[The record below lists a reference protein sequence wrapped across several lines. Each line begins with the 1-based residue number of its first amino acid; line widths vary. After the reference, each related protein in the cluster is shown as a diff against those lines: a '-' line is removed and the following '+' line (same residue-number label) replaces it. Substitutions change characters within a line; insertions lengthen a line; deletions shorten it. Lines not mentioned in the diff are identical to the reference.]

1 MALTARWEWATPTR
15 SRARSGCGAWTRP
28 PGTTSPLRADGRSG
42 RGVGLADMIEAIA
55 EDRPHRASGAFA
67 YHVLDV
73 LLATEAA
80 AEAAAPDHL
89 DDRPARIAPGRP
101 PALSD

>member
-1 MALTARWEWATPTR
+1 MGDPNTFEGEVTLRR
-15 SRARSGCGAWTRP
+15 MDGAAWQDV
-28 PGTTSPLRADGRSG
+28 PLRADGRSG
-42 RGVGLADMIEAIA
+42 RGIGLADMIEAIA

-80 AEAAAPDHL
+80 AEGRPHAITSTT
-89 DDRPARIAPGRP
+89 DRPASLPPGT
-101 PALSD
+101 PALSA

>member
-1 MALTARWEWATPTR
+1 
-15 SRARSGCGAWTRP
+15 
-28 PGTTSPLRADGRSG
+28 
-42 RGVGLADMIEAIA
+42 MIEAIA

-80 AEAAAPDHL
+80 AEGRPHTISSTTE
-89 DDRPARIAPGRP
+89 RPASLPSGT
-101 PALSD
+101 PALSA